1 MLEEGGG
8 RGKTRGAR
16 MMIWA
21 DRAFVAFLTLGA
33 VGHFLGSLTLLEP
46 GSALQVWSLSGVLCV
61 ALIVAINALRW
72 RRPGDVALA
81 WIGGLGALAW
91 VGVVI
96 GFGASLHNFAD
107 FRVVWHGAAAAG
119 VAFFALRAALRVG

>member
-1 MLEEGGG
+1 
-8 RGKTRGAR
+8 

-21 DRAFVAFLTLGA
+21 DRAFVALLALGA
-33 VGHFLGSLTLLEP
+33 VGHFFGSLTSLEP

-61 ALIVAINALRW
+61 ALIVALNALRW
-72 RRPGDVALA
+72 RRPGDGALA

-91 VGVVI
+91 VGGAI
-96 GFGASLHNFAD
+96 GFGASFHNLAD

-119 VAFFALRAALRVG
+119 VAFFALREATRAR